1 MEHILKPG
9 TGTGLKALSRV
20 KKLSISVVVII
31 WIIATSACSLSTYYV
46 SALDLT
52 ATAGYAALTPLPA
65 TEEALAINAEV
76 VSEPT
81 PELAETESAISFLAE
96 TPATPEPLDSSPV
109 PTATRN
115 LTPKPPIIY
124 YSQAGDTLP
133 VLAARFGVEAGEIQ
147 AQTNVSATGL
157 ISPKTLLI
165 IPDYYGA
172 TIASDPVLPDS
183 EIVYSPSTLDFNIE
197 SFVKQANGYLSS
209 YREYRIDRWYSGSEI
224 IEMVAI
230 QDSINPRL
238 LLALLEYQ
246 SHWVYGKPENLAQ
259 QNYPLGY
266 ILGER
271 EGLYKQLTYGVQTI
285 AMGYYGWREGRITE
299 IVFKDGTQHR
309 IAPNLNAGSASIQQ
323 FFASFYDQERW
334 LGTLYGPDSLPD
346 LYERMFGSP
355 WLRAQTVEPLFP
367 INLSQPKLEFPF
379 EPGKIWSYTG
389 GPHPAWGLKGA
400 WAAID
405 FAPASDEHGCVKS
418 DKWVTA
424 SAPGL
429 VVRTSTGVVVVDM
442 DGDGYEQTGWVM
454 LYLHIASLGKVE
466 KGTFL
471 EQDQKIGHPSCEG
484 GSATGTHVH
493 IARKFNGEWIPA
505 DGPMPFELSGWI
517 VHKGD
522 KVYEGTMTNG
532 EKLIT
537 ARTYGSFET
546 VIIR

>member
-1 MEHILKPG
+1 MK
-9 TGTGLKALSRV
+9 
-20 KKLSISVVVII
+20 
-31 WIIATSACSLSTYYV
+31 W
-46 SALDLT
+46 
-52 ATAGYAALTPLPA
+52 
-65 TEEALAINAEV
+65 
-76 VSEPT
+76 
-81 PELAETESAISFLAE
+81 
-96 TPATPEPLDSSPV
+96 
-109 PTATRN
+109 
-115 LTPKPPIIY
+115 
-124 YSQAGDTLP
+124 
-133 VLAARFGVEAGEIQ
+133 
-147 AQTNVSATGL
+147 
-157 ISPKTLLI
+157 LL
-165 IPDYYGA
+165 
-172 TIASDPVLPDS
+172 
-183 EIVYSPSTLDFNIE
+183 F
-197 SFVKQANGYLSS
+197 K
-209 YREYRIDRWYSGSEI
+209 
-224 IEMVAI
+224 
-230 QDSINPRL
+230 DSINPRL

-299 IVFKDGTQHR
+299 IVFKDGNQHR

-379 EPGKIWSYTG
+379 EAGKIWSYTG
-389 GPHPAWGLKGA
+389 GPHPAWGLQGA

-517 VHKGD
+517 VQKGD